1 MKNPK
6 KKNKA
11 IEVGCAI
18 IVKDGEILVAR
29 RRLGDSYGGYWEF
42 PGGKRE
48 RNETMKDCLRRECF
62 EELGIYVHPKKFVCR
77 VLHEYPKITV
87 DLHFYICEW
96 LRGKPVAKEC
106 HEFRWSEL
114 RDIMKLHYLPAD
126 IYVINELIK
135 MENVYFKKRFY
146 TLW

>member
-1 MKNPK
+1 MKIQ

-18 IVKDGEILVAR
+18 IVRDREILVSR
-29 RRLGDSYGGYWEF
+29 RRLGDTYGGYWEF

-48 RNETMKDCLRRECF
+48 LGESMQDCLKRECF
-62 EELGIYVHPKKFVCR
+62 EELGIYVQPKKFVGR
-77 VLHEYPKITV
+77 VIHEYPKVTV
-87 DLHFYICEW
+87 DLHFHICQW
-96 LRGKPVAKEC
+96 LVGKPVAKEC
-106 HEFRWSEL
+106 HEFRWSKL

-126 IYVINELIK
+126 IDIINELIRK
-135 MENVYFKKRFY
+135 ENVYFGKQFY